1 MPIAK
6 IVMIVPEMIW
16 SAWTLIESH
25 PWIRLTSI
33 AAMMATTRPMRS
45 GAVIPS
51 GPMTSAGMSWA
62 LIEAT
67 HQATN
72 AAVSIIPSMPMLMMP
87 SVRS

>member
-33 AAMMATTRPMRS
+33 AAMDGHHQADEERR
-45 GAVIPS
+45 GDAED
-51 GPMTSAGMSWA
+51 GPMASAEHELGA
-62 LIEAT
+62 D
-67 HQATN
+67 
-72 AAVSIIPSMPMLMMP
+72 
-87 SVRS
+87 